1 MNHITL
7 EIQQQL
13 EIIKE
18 GVLATVPDTEAIYLF
33 GSYAYGQPHEDSD
46 LDIYVVVPDSVEK
59 NPLDVGVDIR
69 MRLYDTDMHMPMD
82 LMVGKSSS
90 FHYRK
95 EGYTIQK
102 TIAKRGTLIYSL
114 FRAPRYPSDCARQIK
129 TFAPLQHARAQ
140 LEQTDK
146 E

>member
-1 MNHITL
+1 MNHITP

-13 EIIKE
+13 DIIKE

-33 GSYAYGQPHEDSD
+33 GSYAYGQPHKDSD

-69 MRLYDTDMHMPMD
+69 MRLYDANMHMPMD
-82 LMVGKSSS
+82 LMVSRAGA
-90 FHYRK
+90 FNRRK

-102 TIAKRGTLIYSL
+102 TIAREGVLLYG
-114 FRAPRYPSDCARQIK
+114 RQ
-129 TFAPLQHARAQ
+129 
-140 LEQTDK
+140 
-146 E
+146 